1 MDPKHEYI
9 WSESHVICL
18 FPFKHVV
25 GCSATVIIMS
35 EPAVQAEDPQLV
47 NGVSGE
53 EAEKSVDDG
62 KSSQKK
68 SAKHDSGAA
77 DLEKVT
83 DYAEETEISS
93 KDIAGVSGSGFDTT
107 INSYSYRL

>member
-1 MDPKHEYI
+1 
-9 WSESHVICL
+9 
-18 FPFKHVV
+18 
-25 GCSATVIIMS
+25 MS
-35 EPAVQAEDPQLV
+35 QLAAQVEDQVV

-53 EAEKSVDDG
+53 EAEKSLDDA

-93 KDIAGVSGSGFDTT
+93 KDIAGVSGSGFDTP
-107 INSYSYRL
+107 ISSFSCRL

>member
-1 MDPKHEYI
+1 
-9 WSESHVICL
+9 
-18 FPFKHVV
+18 
-25 GCSATVIIMS
+25 MS
-35 EPAVQAEDPQLV
+35 QPAVQVEDPQLV

-53 EAEKSVDDG
+53 ETGKSVDEG

-93 KDIAGVSGSGFDTT
+93 KDIAGVSDSVLVLIWFWF
-107 INSYSYRL
+107 